1 MQRAPIAFMAAPAMA
16 NCIFGVKKAVEL
28 LLKYPDNVKREI
40 SSQGFVGKREIPSQ
54 GFVGLGSFNEN
65 WGFLR
70 YVMK

>member
-28 LLKYPDNVKREI
+28 LLKYPDKV
-40 SSQGFVGKREIPSQ
+40 KREIPSQ

-65 WGFLR
+65 WGWLR

>member
-16 NCIFGVKKAVEL
+16 DCMFGVKKAVEL
-28 LLKYPDNVKREI
+28 LLKYPDKV
-40 SSQGFVGKREIPSQ
+40 KREIPSQ

-70 YVMK
+70 YAMK